1 MHSIRL
7 AQCTTQAPLRT
18 PITIQHSTRLLL
30 FCPSYFGASISP
42 LKMGGIFMTKGLPAC
57 PMFVIYS
64 KFNNGKLSK
73 NRMRGKNNC
82 AITSAINQM
91 HL

>member
-7 AQCTTQAPLRT
+7 AQCTTEAPLRT

-30 FCPSYFGASISP
+30 ILPILLWGISISP

-64 KFNNGKLSK
+64 RFNNGKLSK
-73 NRMRGKNNC
+73 NRMSGKK
-82 AITSAINQM
+82 
-91 HL
+91 